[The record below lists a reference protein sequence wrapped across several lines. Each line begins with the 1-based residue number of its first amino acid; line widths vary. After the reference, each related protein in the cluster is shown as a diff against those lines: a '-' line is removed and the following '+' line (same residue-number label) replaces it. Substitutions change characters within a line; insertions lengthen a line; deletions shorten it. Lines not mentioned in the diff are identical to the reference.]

1 MTSAKKTV
9 KQSGKNSGNK
19 LGKKTVS
26 QLEFI
31 GFDLGHGETAL
42 GRAFG
47 ATVREPEILE
57 WRGRRSFVTAVATD
71 KSGVKI
77 GVEALNLAALGPK
90 ANVAVKFKSRELN
103 LDSVSVPTFMFTQ
116 TLIDGLTEDGT
127 ILGPKDSQFI
137 VGCPSGWS
145 ADDRKAYQDVF
156 NTSGLKTVRIVPE
169 SRAALMTA
177 LEQGY
182 LSIEDTRAS
191 VLIVDIGS
199 STTDFTYCRDLD
211 AQDVGHN
218 VLGSGLLD
226 TEIFELNLARQKDR
240 KKIEQLIAQFPHY
253 RPIMEYWCREA
264 KEAYFTGEEIPV
276 EILKRLPIGRGVVF
290 DIRIDKSDA
299 AAILDKKLEALN
311 GFSWRTAFDYALKET
326 VENLGGVSPDT
337 VLLTG
342 GASRLPLVLPATNAA
357 FPEARVVRG
366 AEPEFA
372 IARGLAWLGR
382 FEYLHA
388 SFKTEVDKHTR
399 AGGEISAKAEKSS
412 LDLGHTLAPVL
423 VDAITESCIV
433 PTFRDWRSGEI
444 ASLDDVEVELNTRV
458 ADWLSSDAAQAS
470 LRPVIDVWFAGL
482 QRDIETVTD
491 PLCRDHGLPA
501 MVLSLTDSQH
511 VSRHLEGLSLAM
523 PHVGSMESD
532 TALVGT
538 TLSAILIGSLLA
550 HANLFA
556 PLFLNPVGLI
566 LGGALAGGTYL
577 YGRKALSGKMRS
589 SKVPVIA
596 RQILTDGRVRSAV
609 NKQRPEL
616 IQAVQTAWTD
626 AAAERFT
633 GELNDML
640 GSALRERADE
650 RAVLFL
656 V

>member
-1 MTSAKKTV
+1 MK
-9 KQSGKNSGNK
+9 
-19 LGKKTVS
+19 

-31 GFDLGHGETAL
+31 GYDLGHGETAV

-57 WRGRRSFVTAVATD
+57 WRGRRSFVTAVAQD
-71 KSGVKI
+71 KSGIKI
-77 GVEALNLAALGPK
+77 GADALNVAALGPQ
-90 ANVAVKFKSRELN
+90 ANVAIKFKSRN
-103 LDSVSVPTFMFTQ
+103 LDLASVREPTLTFTQ
-116 TLIDGLTEDGT
+116 TLIEGLSADGT

-137 VGCPSGWS
+137 VGCPSGWT
-145 ADDRKAYQDVF
+145 AEDREGYRDIFRNA
-156 NTSGLKTVRIVPE
+156 GLSTVRIVPE

-226 TEIFELNLARQKDR
+226 TEIFELNLRRQKDR
-240 KKIEQLIAQFPHY
+240 KKIEQLIAKYPHY

-264 KEAYFTGEEIPV
+264 KEAYFTGEEVSV
-276 EILKRLPIGRGVVF
+276 ELLKRLPIGRGVVF
-290 DIRIDKSDA
+290 DIRIDKTDA
-299 AAILDKKLEALN
+299 DAILDKPLDSLN
-311 GFSWRTAFDYALKET
+311 GYSWRSAFDYALNET
-326 VENLGGVSPDT
+326 LENLNGDKAGLTPDT

-342 GASRLPLVLPATNAA
+342 GASRLPLVLPATQAA
-357 FPEARVVRG
+357 FPKARVVRG

-388 SFKTEVDKHTR
+388 SFKSEVDKQTR
-399 AGGEISAKAEKSS
+399 EGGGISVKAEAASN
-412 LDLGHTLAPVL
+412 DLGQTLAPVL
-423 VDAITESCIV
+423 VDAITQACIL
-433 PTFRDWRSGEI
+433 PTFRDWRNGQI
-444 ASLDDVEVELNTRV
+444 KSLDDVEGDLNVRV
-458 ADWLSSDAAQAS
+458 SDWLASDAARSA

-482 QRDIETVTD
+482 QRDIETITD

-501 MVLSLTDSQH
+501 MVLSLTDSHH

-556 PLFLNPVGLI
+556 PLFLNPLGLI

-589 SKVPVIA
+589 AKVPVLA

-609 NKQRPEL
+609 NKQRPDL
-616 IQAVQTAWTD
+616 IQAVQTAWTE
-626 AAAERFT
+626 AASDRFT
-633 GELNDML
+633 KELNEML

>member
-1 MTSAKKTV
+1 MSRIK
-9 KQSGKNSGNK
+9 
-19 LGKKTVS
+19 

-31 GFDLGHGETAL
+31 GYDLGHGETAL

-57 WRGRRSFVTAVATD
+57 WRGRRSFVTAVAENKT
-71 KSGVKI
+71 GRKI
-77 GVEALNLAALGPK
+77 GADALNLAALGPQ
-90 ANVAVKFKSRELN
+90 ANVAVKFKSRD
-103 LDSVSVPTFMFTQ
+103 LDVGAVRQPIIAFTQ
-116 TLIDGLTEDGT
+116 TLIEGLEADGT
-127 ILGPKDSQFI
+127 ILGPKESRFI
-137 VGCPSGWS
+137 VGCPSGWT
-145 ADDRKAYQDVF
+145 AENRQDYTDVF
-156 NTSGLKTVRIVPE
+156 ENAGLSYVRIVPE

-226 TEIFELNLARQKDR
+226 TEIFELNLARQRDQ
-240 KKIEQLIAQFPHY
+240 KKIEQLISKYPHY

-264 KEAYFTGEEIPV
+264 KEAYFTGDEVPV

-290 DIRIDKSDA
+290 DIRIDKADA
-299 AAILDKKLEALN
+299 DAILDKSLPALN
-311 GFSWRTAFDYALKET
+311 GYSWRTAFDYALKET
-326 VENLGGVSPDT
+326 IENLGGVEPDT

-342 GASRLPLVLPATNAA
+342 GASRLPLVLPATQNA
-357 FPEARVVRG
+357 FPKARVVRG

-382 FEYLHA
+382 FEHLHA
-388 SFKTEVDKHTR
+388 SFKSEVDRHTR
-399 AGGEISAKAEKSS
+399 DGGQIAIKADAAST
-412 LDLGHTLAPVL
+412 DLGRTLAPVL
-423 VDAITESCIV
+423 VDAITEGCIL
-433 PTFRDWRSGEI
+433 PTFRDWRSGQIE
-444 ASLDDVEVELNTRV
+444 SLDDVEAELNNRV
-458 ADWLSSDAAQAS
+458 SDWLSSDAAQAA

-556 PLFLNPVGLI
+556 PLFLNPVGVV

-577 YGRKALSGKMRS
+577 FGRKALSGKMRS

-609 NKQRPEL
+609 TKQRPDL
-616 IQAVQTAWTD
+616 IKAVQKAWVD
-626 AAAERFT
+626 AAADRFT

>member
-1 MTSAKKTV
+1 MGARMTKAKKT
-9 KQSGKNSGNK
+9 KA
-19 LGKKTVS
+19 KKS
-26 QLEFI
+26 KKKQLEFI
-31 GFDLGHGETAL
+31 GYDLGHGETAL
-42 GRAFG
+42 GRAYG
-47 ATVREPEILE
+47 TTVREPEILE

-77 GVEALNLAALGPK
+77 GAEALNIAALGPK
-90 ANVAVKFKSRELN
+90 ANVAVKFKSRELD
-103 LDSVSVPTFMFTQ
+103 LDSVRVPTFMFTE
-116 TLIDGLTEDGT
+116 TLINGLADEGT

-137 VGCPSGWS
+137 VGCPSGWN
-145 ADDRKAYQDVF
+145 AEDREAYRDVF
-156 NTSGLKTVRIVPE
+156 KTAGLKTVRIVPE

-182 LSIEDTRAS
+182 LSVEDARAS
-191 VLIVDIGS
+191 VLIIDIGS
-199 STTDFTYCRDLD
+199 STTDFTYCSDLD

-218 VLGSGLLD
+218 ILGSGLLD

-240 KKIEQLIAQFPHY
+240 KKIEQLIKTYPHY

-264 KEAYFTGEEIPV
+264 KEAYFTGEDVPV
-276 EILKRLPIGRGVVF
+276 ELLKRLPIGRGVVF
-290 DIRIDKSDA
+290 DIRIDKADA
-299 AAILDKKLEALN
+299 DGILDKPLKALN
-311 GFSWRTAFDYALKET
+311 GYSWRAAFEFALKET
-326 VENLGGVSPDT
+326 LENLDNSEEGLSPDT

-342 GASRLPLVLPATNAA
+342 GASRLPLVLPATKKA
-357 FPEARVVRG
+357 FPKARVVRG

-388 SFKTEVDKHTR
+388 SFKTQVDKHTR
-399 AGGEISAKAEKSS
+399 DGGKIAVKAEAASQE
-412 LDLGHTLAPVL
+412 LGSALAPVL
-423 VDAITESCIV
+423 VDAIAEGCIL
-433 PTFRDWRSGEI
+433 PAFQEWRSGQIE
-444 ASLDDVEVELNTRV
+444 SLDEVEAALNDRV
-458 ADWLSSDAAQAS
+458 AEWLGSEEAQTE

-511 VSRHLEGLSLAM
+511 VARHLEGLSLSM
-523 PHVGSMESD
+523 PQVGSMESD

-550 HANLFA
+550 HVNLFA
-556 PLFLNPVGLI
+556 PLFLNPIGLV

-577 YGRKALSGKMRS
+577 YGKKALAGKMRS
-589 SKVPVIA
+589 AKVPVVA
-596 RQILTDGRVRSAV
+596 RQILTDGRIRSSV
-609 NKQRPEL
+609 KKQRPEL
-616 IQAVQTAWTD
+616 ITAVQTAWAD
-626 AAAERFT
+626 AAADRFT
-633 GELNDML
+633 SELNEML

>member
-1 MTSAKKTV
+1 MGALV
-9 KQSGKNSGNK
+9 KN
-19 LGKKTVS
+19 
-26 QLEFI
+26 LEFI
-31 GFDLGHGETAL
+31 GYDLGHGETAL

-71 KSGVKI
+71 KSGIKI
-77 GVEALNLAALGPK
+77 GAEALNLAALGPK
-90 ANVAVKFKSRELN
+90 ANVAVKFKSRDLN

-116 TLIDGLTEDGT
+116 TLIDGLTEEGT
-127 ILGPKDSQFI
+127 ILGPKKSQFI

-145 ADDRKAYQDVF
+145 ADDRAAYREIF

-182 LSIEDTRAS
+182 LSVEDARAS

-218 VLGSGLLD
+218 ILGSGLLD
-226 TEIFELNLARQKDR
+226 TEIFNINLARQKDR
-240 KKIEQLIAQFPHY
+240 KQIEELIQTYPHY

-264 KEAYFTGEEIPV
+264 KEAYFTGEDVTV
-276 EILKRLPIGRGVVF
+276 ELLKRLPIGRGVVF
-290 DIRIDKSDA
+290 EIRIDKADA
-299 AAILDKKLEALN
+299 DGILDKKLEALN
-311 GFSWRTAFDYALKET
+311 GYSWRTAFDYALKET
-326 VENLGGVSPDT
+326 IENLGGRAPDT

-342 GASRLPLVLPATNAA
+342 GASRLPLVLPATKAA
-357 FPEARVVRG
+357 FPKARIVRG

-382 FEYLHA
+382 FEYLHS
-388 SFKTEVDKHTR
+388 SFKKEVDRHTR
-399 AGGEISAKAEKSS
+399 SGGEIAIKADKASR
-412 LDLGHTLAPVL
+412 DLGRTLAPVL
-423 VDAITESCIV
+423 VDAITEGCIL
-433 PTFRDWRSGEI
+433 PAFRDWRSGQI
-444 ASLDDVEVELNTRV
+444 KSLDDVEADLNTRV
-458 ADWLSSDAAQAS
+458 SDWLSSDAARGS
-470 LRPVIDVWFAGL
+470 LRAVIDVWFAGL

-511 VSRHLEGLSLAM
+511 VSRHLEGLSLSM

-532 TALVGT
+532 TALIGT

-550 HANLFA
+550 HVNLFA
-556 PLFLNPVGLI
+556 PLFLNPLGLVV
-566 LGGALAGGTYL
+566 GGALAGGTYL
-577 YGRKALSGKMRS
+577 FGRKALSGKMRS
-589 SKVPVIA
+589 AKVPVIA

-616 IQAVQTAWTD
+616 INAVETAWTE
-626 AAAERFT
+626 AASERFT

>member
-1 MTSAKKTV
+1 MS
-9 KQSGKNSGNK
+9 S
-19 LGKKTVS
+19 
-26 QLEFI
+26 LEFI
-31 GFDLGHGETAL
+31 GYDLGHGETAL

-57 WRGRRSFVTAVATD
+57 WRGRRSFVTAVAED
-71 KSGVKI
+71 KSGIKI
-77 GVEALNLAALGPK
+77 GADALNVAALGPN
-90 ANVAVKFKSRELN
+90 ANVAIKFKSRD
-103 LDSVSVPTFMFTQ
+103 LDVATVREPTLAFTQ
-116 TLIDGLTEDGT
+116 TLIDGLTVDGT
-127 ILGPKDSQFI
+127 ILGPKNSQFI
-137 VGCPSGWS
+137 VGCPSGWT
-145 ADDRKAYQDVF
+145 AQNRDDYRDVF
-156 NTSGLKTVRIVPE
+156 QEAGLSTVRIVPE

-218 VLGSGLLD
+218 ILGSGLLD
-226 TEIFELNLARQKDR
+226 TEIFEMNLARQRDR
-240 KKIEQLIAQFPHY
+240 KKIEQLIAKYPHY

-264 KEAYFTGEEIPV
+264 KEAYFTGEDVPV
-276 EILKRLPIGRGVVF
+276 ELLKRLPIGRGVVF
-290 DIRIDKSDA
+290 DIRIDKVDA
-299 AAILDKKLEALN
+299 DKILDKPLDALQ
-311 GFSWRTAFDYALKET
+311 GYSWRTAFDYALNET
-326 VENLGGVSPDT
+326 IENLGGAKEGQRPDT

-342 GASRLPLVLPATNAA
+342 GASRLPLVLPATKAA
-357 FPEARVVRG
+357 FPKARVVRG

-388 SFKTEVDKHTR
+388 SFKSEVKTHTDK
-399 AGGEISAKAEKSS
+399 GGAIFQKAEKASR
-412 LDLGHTLAPVL
+412 DLGQTLAPVL
-423 VDAITESCIV
+423 VDAMTESCIL
-433 PTFRDWRSGEI
+433 PTFREWRSGHI
-444 ASLDDVEVELNTRV
+444 KSLDDVESQLNIKV
-458 ADWLSSDAAQAS
+458 SDWLSSDGAQTA

-491 PLCRDHGLPA
+491 PLCREHGLPA

-556 PLFLNPVGLI
+556 PLFLNPLGLVVG
-566 LGGALAGGTYL
+566 GVLAGGSYF

-589 SKVPVIA
+589 AKVPVIA
-596 RQILTDGRVRSAV
+596 RQILTDRRVRSAV

-616 IQAVQTAWTD
+616 IEAVQTAWTD
-626 AAAERFT
+626 AASERFT
-633 GELNDML
+633 DELNDML